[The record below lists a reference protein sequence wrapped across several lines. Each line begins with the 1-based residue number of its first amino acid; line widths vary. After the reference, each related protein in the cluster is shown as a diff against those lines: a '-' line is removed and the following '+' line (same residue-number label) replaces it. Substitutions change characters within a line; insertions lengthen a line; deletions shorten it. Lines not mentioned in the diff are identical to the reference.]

1 VASTDEGEPTGVTDI
16 KNCEQCGTVFTPRRE
31 HARFCS
37 ARCRMA
43 WHGQNPGERTA
54 EMSALD
60 WSLAAMCEATGR
72 LSSVQTWD
80 RSRACWAVGDAV
92 WWVTIV
98 DATLVRYHPEPYDGV
113 LARRAT
119 ADRRLIEETLAGLRF
134 VRNQMDSAVYQVNFV
149 RPGVGQL
156 DPGQRGI
163 CAWTWN
169 YLPEPALASL
179 PPRGQSWEMTRY
191 RAYEGQ
197 LAGHRVGDTFTRAA
211 GFLRMAVTR
220 AVPVTDVAV
229 NALS

>member
-1 VASTDEGEPTGVTDI
+1 MTDT
-16 KNCEQCGTVFTPRRE
+16 KNCEQCGTVFTRRRE

-43 WHGQNPGERTA
+43 WHGQNPGDRTA

-60 WSLAAMCEATGR
+60 WSAAAMCEATDR
-72 LSSVQTWD
+72 LSRVQASD
-80 RSRACWAVGDAV
+80 RSRACWVVGDAV

-98 DATLVRYHPEPYDGV
+98 DATLVRYHPEAYDCV

-119 ADRRLIEETLAGLRF
+119 TERRLIEDTLAGLRF
-134 VRNQMDSAVYQVNFV
+134 VRNQMGSAVQQVDFV
-149 RPGVGQL
+149 RPGAGQI

-169 YLPEPALASL
+169 YLPEPALTSL
-179 PPRGQSWEMTRY
+179 PPRGRNWEMTRY
-191 RAYEGQ
+191 RAYEAQ

-211 GFLRMAVTR
+211 GFLRMAVAR
-220 AVPVTDVAV
+220 ATSVTDAAIDAV
-229 NALS
+229 S

>member
-1 VASTDEGEPTGVTDI
+1 
-16 KNCEQCGTVFTPRRE
+16 
-31 HARFCS
+31 
-37 ARCRMA
+37 MA

-72 LSSVQTWD
+72 LSKVQTWD

-134 VRNQMDSAVYQVNFV
+134 VRNQMDGAVYQVDFV

-179 PPRGQSWEMTRY
+179 PPRGQIWEMARY
-191 RAYEGQ
+191 RAYEAQ
-197 LAGHRVGDTFTRAA
+197 LARHRVGDTFGLAA
-211 GFLRMAVTR
+211 GFLELVVARAALATDLAADAV
-220 AVPVTDVAV
+220 
-229 NALS
+229 S